1 MAVLKLPLVVAPQRK
16 EANGGIKA
24 AGRETEQCILPLR
37 RVAARVAPS
46 GGGTTASA
54 IGCCSASVA
63 IVNVMA
69 ASD

>member
-37 RVAARVAPS
+37 RVAARVAS
-46 GGGTTASA
+46 VRRRNDCFCDRLLQRKRSDCECNGGE
-54 IGCCSASVA
+54 
-63 IVNVMA
+63 
-69 ASD
+69 